1 MKLKLA
7 IIYGILIWTIIYF
20 LSPLFNTFHLKIITP
35 IILIIITGFFGIL
48 YIRNFDNNEVLE
60 GFLLGIIF
68 VTIGVILDFTQ
79 SNLTNSQNAFSN
91 DYTSYLLLKVVL
103 TILITTFLGYL
114 AQMKI
119 DLK

>member
-7 IIYGILIWTIIYF
+7 IIYGILIWAIIYF

-35 IILIIITGFFGIL
+35 MILIIITGFFGIL